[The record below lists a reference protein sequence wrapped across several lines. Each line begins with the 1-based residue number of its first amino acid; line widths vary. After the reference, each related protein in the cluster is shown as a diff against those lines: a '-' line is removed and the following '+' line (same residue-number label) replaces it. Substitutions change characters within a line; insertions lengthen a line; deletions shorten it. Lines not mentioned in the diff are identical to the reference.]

1 MVQAVGYLGSAGAAV
16 MWIPQALRVVRHR
29 RDAHSISGVSPA
41 AYLMAMAFN
50 ALLVS
55 YGLLNHAGPV
65 MLAGCINLV
74 CASVIVSVLLRARVP
89 AR

>member
-1 MVQAVGYLGSAGAAV
+1 
-16 MWIPQALRVVRHR
+16 
-29 RDAHSISGVSPA
+29 
-41 AYLMAMAFN
+41 MAMVFN